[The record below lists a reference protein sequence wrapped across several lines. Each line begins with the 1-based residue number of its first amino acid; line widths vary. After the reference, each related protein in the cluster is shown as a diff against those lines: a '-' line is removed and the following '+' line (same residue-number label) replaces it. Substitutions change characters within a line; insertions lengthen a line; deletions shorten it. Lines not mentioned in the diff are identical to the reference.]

1 MIKWLFKNLVLPVLI
16 ILAIPLVII
25 AFMYQPLENPLAS
38 IEDNEETPLLDRIN
52 DSVETFLNDET
63 GEIPVVISMSEDEIN
78 GLLKEVLQ
86 DQNNQYLLED
96 DYVIE
101 DDLYGYSGSWVEF
114 KDDTIVVVSKVDVFL
129 PIGEE
134 GFTFQSALNAE
145 FSVDINMDTITLQF
159 ESLKIGN
166 LGLLWIYD
174 IANTLIETFSDL
186 NIETIIN
193 DVFSGYGTFDAGE
206 RSVMIDVKDL
216 LKTALG
222 ADEETGTL
230 IEELMTIINAAELIE
245 IGPVDDAFE
254 FNIQLQ
260 KLRLETP
267 LTPFDTRLIP
277 QDSDAFSEL
286 FESLFDPYILM
297 GSIIES
303 TLNSDA
309 VSPYVDLDE
318 TMLNQVTGY
327 ILKDTLNEGIIYELT
342 IGTYTVQI
350 QAPIVSVDEVMHI
363 IVPISMSGESQS
375 FETAIF
381 IEVNPT
387 MDGSD
392 VLFELT
398 SITLGTIEIE
408 EAFLTTLLAYINSD
422 FITDNAIRI
431 ENIDTLFGIESI
443 SIESIA
449 VNGDALRITVNADNA
464 LDTSLINQAVG
475 DLLDAFVDDES
486 IPEAVSTAAQQVL
499 DGVSSGDEEAISQAV
514 SDMIDAFDTLTEE
527 EQTELSNTVL
537 SILENSDITFEN
549 IFDLIPE

>member
-38 IEDNEETPLLDRIN
+38 IEDNEATPLLDRIN
-52 DSVETFLNDET
+52 DSFETFLNDET
-63 GEIPVVISMSEDEIN
+63 GEIPIVISMSEDEIN

-145 FSVDINMDTITLQF
+145 FSVDINIDTITLQF

-206 RSVMIDVKDL
+206 RSVMINVKDL

-350 QAPIVSVDEVMHI
+350 QAPIVSIDEVMHI

-449 VNGDALRITVNADNA
+449 VNGDALRIAVNADNA

-486 IPEAVSTAAQQVL
+486 IPEAVSAAAQQVL

-537 SILENSDITFEN
+537 SILENLDITFEN